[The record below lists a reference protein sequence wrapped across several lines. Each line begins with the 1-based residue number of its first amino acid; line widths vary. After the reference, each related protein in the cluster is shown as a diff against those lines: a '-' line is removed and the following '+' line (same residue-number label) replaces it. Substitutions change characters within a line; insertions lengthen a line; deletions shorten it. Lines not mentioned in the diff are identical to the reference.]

1 MIFKFGLQTLA
12 VKREIIWS
20 IFKNLTKLAGV
31 IQYEKSNSPGW
42 INIDEWRD
50 HLQIALLVIKE
61 FKWIH
66 QLLFPLISS
75 ENQRL
80 IN

>member
-1 MIFKFGLQTLA
+1 MIIKFGVQSLA

-20 IFKNLTKLAGV
+20 ILKNLTKLAGV
-31 IQYEKSNSPGW
+31 IQHEKSNSPGW

-50 HLQIALLVIKE
+50 HLHIALLVIKE

-66 QLLFPLISS
+66 
-75 ENQRL
+75 
-80 IN
+80 